1 MTSETDN
8 IVPLPSAEVIEEE
21 AANWFAALD
30 REDIAPEELAAFK
43 RWMAASE
50 RHRAAFE
57 QLSGLWGE
65 LEALSALDDIA
76 ERDAPAQQRAVFSR
90 RAVAAIAASFAA
102 LVIAGGAFYTYH
114 LGTLSQSGAYVT
126 AVGEQRTVEL
136 ADGSTVQLNTNSRVE
151 VDYTRRGRDVRL
163 VRGEAHFD
171 VVKNLRRPFSVHA
184 ADGVVRAVGTAFTV
198 RLREASEIEVTVE
211 EGRVSLLNI
220 PRKRAAPGQKPV
232 ERAPLAQLTAGQSA
246 RFDDRVEEV
255 EQMLESEL
263 KRKLAWRQGMLAY
276 SGEPLAEVVADVG
289 RYTDMTI
296 EIADP
301 ALGAKPVA
309 GYFRVGEMEG
319 LFDSLELNFG
329 VTVERVNNKHVRL
342 TQAS

>member
-1 MTSETDN
+1 MTSEADN

-30 REDIAPEELAAFK
+30 REDIAPEELSAFK

-57 QLSGLWGE
+57 QLSGLWGA
-65 LEALSALDDIA
+65 LEALSALDGIA
-76 ERDAPAQQRAVFSR
+76 ERDAPVQQRAVFSR
-90 RAVAAIAASFAA
+90 RAVAAIAVSFAA
-102 LVIAGGAFYTYH
+102 LVIAGAAFYTYH

-151 VDYTRRGRDVRL
+151 VDYTRRDRDVRL

-246 RFDDRVEEV
+246 RFDVRVEEV

-329 VTVERVNNKHVRL
+329 VTVERVNKKHVRL